1 MILSPGSNGW
11 ITKYGNLLEKGD
23 IKADFIIP
31 TDMEA
36 DYYKH
41 LLFSKSGIVFGFAA
55 EMLFAKDLDCRNW
68 TDEERLRL
76 LLFESHLLVFISHGG
91 DPVKDFEEFTESLL
105 NFYGNH
111 GTKSLLRLVTFFL
124 KENKETKLEFML
136 SKRTDIRSNI
146 IDKTQWVSHVSNVFV
161 YLDILLYE
169 DFLKTNQVI
178 QESNYEE
185 YAYNAMIALILSV
198 HADGEIEDKEKYI
211 FQVFLNSAHL
221 DDEQKKIAQSKFK
234 DGASFDDFTHELLSH
249 KNFKRFLI
257 NISAL
262 TIYSSHLVTPAEA
275 EFLVCLSEC
284 LEISE
289 EELFETQVMIENFV
303 LNHNDEIVFLQDNSS
318 YEKLYGSVTNKWI
331 KILSRNKDKLAAEL
345 RGSKELVFL
354 IKKSTTT
361 ELTKEEKEKVK
372 TQFLDIVKSMP
383 ALAIFLLPGG
393 ALLLPIVLKII
404 PSLIPSAFR
413 SNEIDS

>member
-11 ITKYGNLLEKGD
+11 ITKYGDLLAKGE
-23 IKADFIIP
+23 IKADFTVP
-31 TDMEA
+31 TDVDA

-41 LLFSKSGIVFGFAA
+41 LIFSKSGIEFGFAA
-55 EMLFAKDLDCRNW
+55 EMIFAKELDCRNW

-76 LLFESHLLVFISHGG
+76 LLFESHLLIFIAHGG
-91 DPVKDFEEFTESLL
+91 DPVQDFEKFTESLL
-105 NFYGNH
+105 SFYGNH
-111 GTKSLLRLVTFFL
+111 GTKSLLRLLTFFL

-146 IDKTQWVSHVSNVFV
+146 IDKTQWVSYVSNVFV

-185 YAYNAMIALILSV
+185 YAFNAMIALILSV

-221 DDEQKKIAQSKFK
+221 DDDQKAIAQTKFIE
-234 DGASFDDFTHELLSH
+234 GATFDDFSKELL
-249 KNFKRFLI
+249 KNKFFARFLI

-262 TIYSSHLVTPAEA
+262 TIYSSHLVTSSEA
-275 EFLVCLSEC
+275 EFLSKISKCLN
-284 LEISE
+284 ISE

-303 LNHNDEIVFLQDNSS
+303 LNHNDEIVFLQDNNS
-318 YEKLYGSVTNKWI
+318 YEKLYGSVTSKWV

-354 IKKSTTT
+354 IKKSATT

-393 ALLLPIVLKII
+393 ALLLPIVLKVI

>member
-11 ITKYGNLLEKGD
+11 ISKYGDLLAKGEV
-23 IKADFIIP
+23 KAVFDVP
-31 TDMEA
+31 TDMDA

-41 LLFSKSGIVFGFAA
+41 LVFSKSGILFGFAA
-55 EMLFAKDLDCRNW
+55 EMLFAKELDCKNW

-76 LLFESHLLVFISHGG
+76 LLFESHLLIFISHGG
-91 DPVKDFEEFTESLL
+91 DAVNDFEKFTSSLL

-124 KENKETKLEFML
+124 KENKETKLEYML
-136 SKRTDIRSNI
+136 SKRTDIKSNI
-146 IDKTQWVSHVSNVFV
+146 MDKTQWFSHVSNVFV

-169 DFLKTNQVI
+169 EFMKTNMVI

-185 YAYNAMIALILSV
+185 YACNALIALTMSV
-198 HADGEIEDKEKYI
+198 HADGQVEEKERQI
-211 FQVFLNSAHL
+211 FQVFLNSANL
-221 DDEQKKIAQSKFK
+221 DDEHRKLAQSKFK
-234 DGASFDDFTHELLSH
+234 EGATFPDFSPSLLQN
-249 KNFKRFLI
+249 KLFTRFLI

-262 TIYSSHLVTPAEA
+262 TIYSSHLVTSPEA
-275 EFLVCLSEC
+275 DFMNRLSACLK
-284 LEISE
+284 ITE

-318 YEKLYGSVTNKWI
+318 YVKLYGSVTNKWV

-354 IKKSTTT
+354 IKKSATT

-383 ALAIFLLPGG
+383 ALAIFMLPGG

-413 SNEIDS
+413 SNEIES

>member
-11 ITKYGNLLEKGD
+11 ITKYGDLLAKGE
-23 IKADFIIP
+23 IKAEFTIP
-31 TDMEA
+31 ADM
-36 DYYKH
+36 DVDSYKH
-41 LLFSKSGIVFGFAA
+41 LVFSKSGIVFGFVA
-55 EMLFAKDLDCRNW
+55 EMLFAKQLDFRNW
-68 TDEERLRL
+68 TDEERLKL
-76 LLFESHLLVFISHGG
+76 LLFESHLLVFIAHGG
-91 DPVKDFEEFTESLL
+91 DPVKDFEKFTDSLL
-105 NFYGNH
+105 KFYGNH
-111 GTKSLLRLVTFFL
+111 GTKSLLRMVTFFI

-136 SKRTDIRSNI
+136 TKRTDIRSNI
-146 IDKTQWVSHVSNVFV
+146 IDKTQWVSYVSNVFV

-178 QESNYEE
+178 QESNYED
-185 YAYNAMIALILSV
+185 YAYNAMIALILSI
-198 HADGEIEDKEKYI
+198 HADGAIEDKEKYI

-221 DDEQKKIAQSKFK
+221 DDEQKKITQNKFK
-234 DGASFDDFTHELLSH
+234 EGASFEDFTEEPLE
-249 KNFKRFLI
+249 NIRFKRFLL

-262 TIYSSHLVTPAEA
+262 TIYSSHLVSPAESD
-275 EFLVCLSEC
+275 FLVRLSKR

-289 EELFETQVMIENFV
+289 TELFETQLMIENFV
-303 LNHNDEIVFLQDNSS
+303 LNHNDEIVFLQDTNS
-318 YEKLYGSVTNKWI
+318 YEKLYGSLTNKWI
-331 KILSRNKDKLAAEL
+331 KILTRNKDKLATEL

-354 IKKSTTT
+354 IKKSATT

-413 SNEIDS
+413 NNEIDN

>member
-11 ITKYGNLLEKGD
+11 ITKYANLLAKGEV
-23 IKADFIIP
+23 KADFVVP
-31 TDMEA
+31 DDMDA

-41 LLFSKSGIVFGFAA
+41 LLFSKSGIEFGFAA
-55 EMLFAKDLDCRNW
+55 EMIFAKELDCGNW

-76 LLFESHLLVFISHGG
+76 LLFESHLLVFISNGG
-91 DPVKDFEEFTESLL
+91 DAVKDFEKFTDSLL
-105 NFYGNH
+105 TFYGNH

-169 DFLKTNQVI
+169 DFLKTDQVI

-198 HADGEIEDKEKYI
+198 HADGEVEDKEKFI

-221 DDEQKKIAQSKFK
+221 DDDQKKLAQNKFK
-234 DGASFDDFTHELLSH
+234 EGASFDDFSKELL
-249 KNFKRFLI
+249 KNKFFTRFLI

-262 TIYSSHLVTPAEA
+262 TIYSSHLVTPEEA
-275 EFLVCLSEC
+275 DFLSRFSKCLK
-284 LEISE
+284 ISKD
-289 EELFETQVMIENFV
+289 ELFETQVMIENFV

-318 YEKLYGSVTNKWI
+318 YEKLYGSVTNKWV

-383 ALAIFLLPGG
+383 ALAIFMLPGG

-413 SNEIDS
+413 SNEIES

>member
-1 MILSPGSNGW
+1 M
-11 ITKYGNLLEKGD
+11 
-23 IKADFIIP
+23 ADFKIP
-31 TDMEA
+31 TDVDA

-41 LLFSKSGIVFGFAA
+41 LVFSKSGIVFGFAA
-55 EMLFAKDLDCRNW
+55 EMLFAKDLECRNW

-76 LLFESHLLVFISHGG
+76 LLFESHLLIFISHGG
-91 DPVKDFEEFTESLL
+91 DPVKDFEKFTDSLL
-105 NFYGNH
+105 RFYGNH

-124 KENKETKLEFML
+124 KENKDTKLEFML

-146 IDKTQWVSHVSNVFV
+146 IDKTQWVSHVGNVFV

-169 DFLKTNQVI
+169 DFLRTNQVI

-198 HADGEIEDKEKYI
+198 HADGEVEDKEKYI

-221 DDEQKKIAQSKFK
+221 DDEKKKIAQNKFK
-234 DGASFDDFTHELLSH
+234 EGASFDDFSKPILE
-249 KNFKRFLI
+249 NICFKRFLM

-262 TIYSSHLVTPAEA
+262 TIYSSHLVTPPEA
-275 EFLVCLSEC
+275 AFLTKFSKL
-284 LEISE
+284 LKITK

-303 LNHNDEIVFLQDNSS
+303 LNHNDEIVFLQDNNS
-318 YEKLYGSVTNKWI
+318 YEKLYGSVTNKWV

-354 IKKSTTT
+354 IKKSATT

-393 ALLLPIVLKII
+393 ALLLPDRKSVV
-404 PSLIPSAFR
+404 
-413 SNEIDS
+413 